1 MLKKWRISYLD
12 DFQCDWAWRVAPS
25 WESKLLLFWKLL
37 SVDWLGQNLFVC
49 PWCCV
54 LSVFGIFVSVY
65 LTEVE
70 ILGQSPSSPLGIC
83 LVHWEDVIVMRYSKA
98 ACLFLSCPDSQNNH
112 TETILIKSLL
122 GLLAVASYWLTLIS
136 QFNPFLESN
145 NIHNPDSLCI
155 FHLYMAYLLYSITF

>member
-1 MLKKWRISYLD
+1 MVFSVIEPGGLLPPENPSY
-12 DFQCDWAWRVAPS
+12 CC
-25 WESKLLLFWKLL
+25 FWNSCQLTGWGKIFL
-37 SVDWLGQNLFVC
+37 
-49 PWCCV
+49 CCV

-98 ACLFLSCPDSQNNH
+98 ACLFLGCPDSQNNH

-145 NIHNPDSLCI
+145 NIYNPDSLCI